1 MDPMGVNHRRH
12 RRSDRPSYLLVAML
26 GAVLGVMVTLA
37 AAPHVLPYVYELE
50 VQEPPAPLAPSEDTE
65 AEPPGDAPKLA
76 AATMHLEETV
86 KAVVRE
92 VGPSVMAVI
101 NRRTVTDL
109 WGRSYTQDGQGSGV
123 IIDEAGHV
131 VTNYHVIEG
140 ATDII
145 VEDYDGVEHQ
155 AQVVGTDPA
164 TDLAVLRIEGVGLN
178 PVPFADSDD
187 IEPGQLAVA
196 IGNPLGREFA
206 RSVTLGIV
214 SGVRASMYGQGPHQR
229 VFQLIQTDASI
240 NPGNSGGAL
249 LDSRGHLVGINT
261 LKFAS
266 AEVEGMGFA
275 IPSNT
280 VLRIV
285 RQIIEHGEVRRA
297 WMGMTG
303 MSAADAALRD
313 EDVPTET
320 GVYVDRVLEDSPAWQ
335 GGLRARDII
344 VRIDNT
350 SVQQMVDFL
359 AFLEEAVPGHT
370 VVVEVVR
377 GDEHL
382 TLEITLGV
390 MPT

>member
-1 MDPMGVNHRRH
+1 MDPIGIDHRRS
-12 RRSDRPSYLLVAML
+12 RRSDRLSYLLVAML
-26 GAVLGVMVTLA
+26 GAVLGVMLTLA
-37 AAPHVLPYVYELE
+37 VAPHMLPYIYQLE
-50 VQEPPAPLAPSEDTE
+50 VQEPPAPLAPAEDIGDD
-65 AEPPGDAPKLA
+65 PPGVLPELP
-76 AATMHLEETV
+76 AATIDLEEAV

-92 VGPSVMAVI
+92 VGPSVMAVV

-123 IIDEAGHV
+123 VIDDVGYV

-140 ATDII
+140 ATDVI
-145 VEDYDGVEHQ
+145 VEDYDGVEHR
-155 AQVVGTDPA
+155 AEVVGTDPA
-164 TDLAVLRIEGVGLN
+164 TDLAVLKIEGAGLN

-187 IEPGQLAVA
+187 IQPGQLAVA

-214 SGVRASMYGQGPHQR
+214 SGVRASMYGQGSHQR

-249 LDSRGHLVGINT
+249 LDSQGRLIGINT

-303 MSAADAALRD
+303 MSAADAALRG
-313 EDVPTET
+313 EDVPTEV

-344 VRIDNT
+344 TRIGDTN
-350 SVQQMVDFL
+350 VQEMVDFL
-359 AFLEEAVPGHT
+359 AFLEEAVPGQT
-370 VVVEVVR
+370 VIVEIMR
-377 GDEHL
+377 NDEQL

>member
-1 MDPMGVNHRRH
+1 MDPMRVDYRGN
-12 RRSDRPSYLLVAML
+12 RRSDRLSYLLVAML
-26 GAVLGVMVTLA
+26 GAVLGVMLTLA
-37 AAPHVLPYVYELE
+37 AAPHVIPYIFHLE
-50 VQEPPAPLAPSEDTE
+50 VQEPPAPLTPTHDTE
-65 AEPPGDAPKLA
+65 PESPGVPPDVA
-76 AATMHLEETV
+76 AVTMDLEEAV

-123 IIDEAGHV
+123 VIDTAGHV

-140 ATDII
+140 ATDVI
-145 VEDYDGVEHQ
+145 VEDYDGVEHR
-155 AQVVGTDPA
+155 AEVVGTDPA
-164 TDLAVLRIEGVGLN
+164 TDLAVLRIEGAGLN

-214 SGVRASMYGQGPHQR
+214 SGVRASMYGQGTHQR

-249 LDSRGHLVGINT
+249 LDSRGHLIGINT

-266 AEVEGMGFA
+266 ADVEGMGFA

-303 MSAADAALRD
+303 MSASDAALRLD
-313 EDVPTET
+313 EVTTET

-335 GGLRARDII
+335 GGLRAGDVI
-344 VRIDNT
+344 VRIDDT
-350 SVQQMVDFL
+350 TVAKMVDFL
-359 AFLEEAVPGHT
+359 AYLEEAVPGET
-370 VVVEVVR
+370 VVIELIR
-377 GDEHL
+377 GTEQL
-382 TLEITLGV
+382 TIEITLGV
-390 MPT
+390 MPR